1 MFFRVRLLTARE
13 DSATT
18 TTGFFRVFF
27 VALLPVVSHRVASDP
42 SSSSARLDV
51 DGSSSAF
58 STQTDRPPLRFALRK
73 VARRRADDDDVVVFT
88 RRVLVAMLF

>member
-1 MFFRVRLLTARE
+1 VFFRVRLLTARE

-18 TTGFFRVFF
+18 TTGFLLVFF
-27 VALLPVVSHRVASDP
+27 VALLPVVSHRVASDA

-58 STQTDRPPLRFALRK
+58 STTDRPPLRFALR
-73 VARRRADDDDVVVFT
+73 VARRRAEYDDDVVVFT